1 MTQRQNKIQNV
12 NQRIIVLEMLL
23 TENIYSHVIVRDV
36 LNKYNYLP
44 QQEKSFIKRLYEG
57 TLERQITLDSVL
69 DQYSK
74 VKTDKMKKV
83 IRVIMRM
90 SVYQILY
97 MDAVPDAAA
106 CNEAVKLAQKKGFS
120 SLKGFVNGVLRT
132 IVRNKENISY
142 HSLSVKYSMPD
153 WIVNLWTQQLGAAK
167 TEIVLAGLLEEHQVT
182 IRFREIPDQTEI
194 TKEMAVNAVQ
204 KMITAQGGTM
214 EQHRYLPCVYKVS
227 GTDDL
232 TRLPYYQDG
241 AFVVQDI
248 SSILAVMALD
258 IEEYVRQM
266 GTQDKSSREDLS
278 SLYSCAEHPSA
289 LDDRF
294 PLGAHV
300 HKKAV
305 RVLDLC
311 AAPGGKSMLAADI
324 LEQCDVDYAILSR
337 DISAEKT
344 CRMLENFKRCGLKHI
359 TIKTADAIEE
369 EEQLVG
375 TADIVIADVPC
386 SGLGVIGKKRDIK
399 YKITPE
405 AIVEII
411 ALQRKI
417 LTVAARY
424 LKPGGRL
431 LFSTCTINQEENENH
446 FAWLRDVL
454 KLTPMPLDKS
464 LPVCLHT
471 ETTKNGYLQL
481 LPGVHD
487 ADGFFISVFCKL
499 EV

>member
-1 MTQRQNKIQNV
+1 MAQRQNKTQSID
-12 NQRIIVLEMLL
+12 QRMIVLEMLL
-23 TENIYSHVIVRDV
+23 TENVYSHVIVREV
-36 LNKYNYLP
+36 LNKYNYLS

-57 TLERQITLDSVL
+57 TLERQIALDYVL

-83 IRVIMRM
+83 IRAIMRM

-120 SLKGFVNGVLRT
+120 SLKGFVNGVLRN
-132 IVRNKENISY
+132 IARSKENISY

-153 WIVNLWTQQLGAAK
+153 WIVNLWTEQIGAAK
-167 TEIVLAGLLEEHQVT
+167 TEIVLAGLLKEHQVT
-182 IRFREIPDQTEI
+182 IRFREIPNQTEI
-194 TKEMAVNAVQ
+194 TAEMAVNAVQ
-204 KMITAQGGTM
+204 EAITAQGGTM
-214 EQHRYLPCVYKVS
+214 EQHGYLPCAYKVS

-248 SSILAVMALD
+248 SSILAVMALN
-258 IEEYVRQM
+258 IEEYVHQM
-266 GTQDKSSREDLS
+266 DIQDR
-278 SLYSCAEHPSA
+278 
-289 LDDRF
+289 
-294 PLGAHV
+294 
-300 HKKAV
+300 KKAV
-305 RVLDLC
+305 RMLDLC

-324 LEQCDVDYAILSR
+324 LEQCDVNYAILSR
-337 DISAEKT
+337 DISVEKT
-344 CRMLENFKRCGLKHI
+344 CRMSENFERCGLNHI
-359 TIKTADAIEE
+359 TIETADAAEE
-369 EEQLVG
+369 EQQLVG
-375 TADIVIADVPC
+375 TVDIVIADVPC

-405 AIVEII
+405 AIEEII
-411 ALQRKI
+411 ALQRRI

-431 LFSTCTINQEENENH
+431 LFSTCTINQNENEKH

-454 KLTPMPLDKS
+454 NLVPMSLDKS
-464 LPVCLHT
+464 LPICLHT

-487 ADGFFISVFCKL
+487 ADGFFISVFCK
-499 EV
+499 ES